1 MMKRSDGLYE
11 GLAMDIYNRV
21 KQELLK
27 QGVNL
32 NLIFEDVDTYG
43 SKLPNGRWT
52 GVIGRLTNGGVSH
65 ILSICKLS
73 ESILASVVNHTYVEF
88 KYRLTMVM
96 GTIQEKKLKICCKIL
111 RTTC

>member
-43 SKLPNGRWT
+43 SKLPNGGWT
-52 GVIGRLTNGGVSH
+52 GVIGRLTNRTVSSV
-65 ILSICKLS
+65 ISIIALV
-73 ESILASVVNHTYVEF
+73 LGRY
-88 KYRLTMVM
+88 L
-96 GTIQEKKLKICCKIL
+96 
-111 RTTC
+111 